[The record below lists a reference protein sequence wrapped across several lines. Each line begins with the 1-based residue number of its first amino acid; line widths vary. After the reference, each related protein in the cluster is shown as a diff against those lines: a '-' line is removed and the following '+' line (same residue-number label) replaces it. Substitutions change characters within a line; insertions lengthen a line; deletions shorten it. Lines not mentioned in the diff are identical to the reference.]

1 MFVQVLEP
9 GGSGWLAAV
18 IALLPLALLL
28 ACLAGLRISAWA
40 AVLIC
45 AAVTVLLGVTV
56 WDAPVGGTL
65 TAYGLGSATGIW
77 SVGWIVFWGLVI
89 YNTMVTMGAFAALR
103 DWLVM
108 AAGPDIR
115 VQVLVLAW
123 AFGALLEGLVGFG
136 YPWAVVAPI
145 LIGLGMTDLA
155 ALRAAALGNTAPV
168 SNGALGAPI
177 IGLAA
182 VTGLPLLELSASIGK
197 MVAVL
202 AIVPPF
208 LLIYLVSGREG
219 LRTGWPLG
227 VVAAAGF
234 IAGQLPTSQFLGP
247 YLPAVIGALTCLA
260 CLLGLLRVWTPPPL
274 SSGRPAWADDVPT
287 GNRRHELILAVQAG
301 LVPIAILVA
310 VVVAWTGPWSPLP
323 RYVPFK
329 LSVVAEG
336 SLGTPVTIAFSW
348 APFVAGT
355 ATLTAW
361 LLILAYLRPSRRQ
374 LARSFRAALTQMW
387 GALLVAPLIFGLAAV
402 FNYAGMANT
411 LASAFAGLGPGYLL
425 LAPVLGWIAVAMSGS
440 ATSSNTLFGAFQ
452 LSVGRLL
459 GVPDVLCPAL
469 NSVGAA
475 FGKPIAPQTASV
487 GVATTGQV
495 RREGNI
501 IRYNLGWTLAYLG
514 YVMLAAA
521 LFALFVPRAPGL

>member
-1 MFVQVLEP
+1 
-9 GGSGWLAAV
+9 
-18 IALLPLALLL
+18 
-28 ACLAGLRISAWA
+28 
-40 AVLIC
+40 
-45 AAVTVLLGVTV
+45 
-56 WDAPVGGTL
+56 
-65 TAYGLGSATGIW
+65 
-77 SVGWIVFWGLVI
+77 
-89 YNTMVTMGAFAALR
+89 
-103 DWLVM
+103 
-108 AAGPDIR
+108 
-115 VQVLVLAW
+115 
-123 AFGALLEGLVGFG
+123 
-136 YPWAVVAPI
+136 
-145 LIGLGMTDLA
+145 
-155 ALRAAALGNTAPV
+155 
-168 SNGALGAPI
+168 
-177 IGLAA
+177 
-182 VTGLPLLELSASIGK
+182 
-197 MVAVL
+197 
-202 AIVPPF
+202 
-208 LLIYLVSGREG
+208 
-219 LRTGWPLG
+219 
-227 VVAAAGF
+227 
-234 IAGQLPTSQFLGP
+234 
-247 YLPAVIGALTCLA
+247 VIGALTCLA
-260 CLLGLLRVWTPPPL
+260 CLLGLLRVWTPRPL
-274 SSGRPAWADDVPT
+274 SSGGPALVDDLPT

-355 ATLTAW
+355 ATFTAW

-501 IRYNLGWTLAYLG
+501 IRYNLAWTLAYLG

-521 LFALFVPRAPGL
+521 LFALFVPRSTGL